1 MSNQCL
7 IGELVTI
14 RHQSFFLNLAR
25 DNTEPCIVI
34 SAKQANVD
42 PLNSSINI
50 KNSKY
55 PWVYYVLTNSGKI
68 KGPLFATELNV
79 VSTVSS
85 R

>member
-1 MSNQCL
+1 MSAQCL
-7 IGELVTI
+7 IGELVMI
-14 RHQSFFLNLAR
+14 RGGSYFLNSAQESN
-25 DNTEPCIVI
+25 DPCIVI

-42 PLNSSINI
+42 PLNSGVNT

-68 KGPLFATELNV
+68 RGPLFATELNV
-79 VSTVSS
+79 VSAVSA